1 MYDGRKRVS
10 TVIAALCVTALGG
23 SLAAAPTFAQPSI
36 ATVQTRV
43 SRLYHQA
50 EQASERYNGAQ
61 MSLQHAR
68 TRLRAAQ
75 TDVRRQ
81 QALVAEIRKRV
92 ASAVVADYQ
101 GQAFSSATQVMVSR
115 NPSAFVDRLVA
126 VSQYHDNQVQ
136 MMQQF
141 ASQTRQLQMRQ
152 QSAQRELTSI
162 AATKKKLA
170 AEKAQIDRKAGAA
183 KRLLSHLKAKAR
195 ARAAAQAAAQAARAA
210 RSQDASR
217 SAGTSPSPAPAA
229 PSPSAAPAS
238 GRAAQAVAYAMAQVG
253 KSYVYGA
260 TGPSSFDCSG
270 LTMRAWQSAGV
281 TLPRTAAAQM
291 SAGTPVSSSNLQ
303 PGDLVFY
310 YSPVSHVGMYIGNG
324 RIVNAENP
332 SVGVV
337 TAPVFMM
344 PYAGAVRPG

>member
-1 MYDGRKRVS
+1 MYDGRKRVA

-23 SLAAAPTFAQPSI
+23 SLAAAPTFAKPSI
-36 ATVQTRV
+36 ASVQTRV

-68 TRLRAAQ
+68 TRLHAVQ

-81 QALVAEIRKRV
+81 QALVEEIRNRV

-115 NPSAFVDRLVA
+115 NPSAFVNRLVA

-141 ASQTRQLQMRQ
+141 AAQTRQLQMRK
-152 QSAQRELTSI
+152 QSAQRELTRI
-162 AATKKKLA
+162 AATKRQLA
-170 AEKAQIDRKAGAA
+170 GEKAQIDQKAAAA
-183 KRLLSHLKAKAR
+183 KQLLSHLKAKAA
-195 ARAAAQAAAQAARAA
+195 ARAARQAAQAQAARAQA
-210 RSQDASR
+210 ASR
-217 SAGTSPSPAPAA
+217 SAGSTSPSPAPAA
-229 PSPSAAPAS
+229 PAPSAAPAS

-270 LTMRAWQSAGV
+270 LTMSAWQSAGV
-281 TLPRTAAAQM
+281 TIPRTAAAQM